1 VAEATAANS
10 RIFRGLTGPIALV
23 VAVVVVA
30 AWVVT
35 WASSDFVMA
44 VMGSPL
50 LPLSAIDLALF
61 FGLLVVMMVA
71 MMLPAAVPMII
82 SFRGLTKLEEGR
94 PVRPADDVATAI
106 FVLPYF
112 LVWGGF
118 SLGAVL
124 ALVALG
130 FGSPMAPRMSGPIAF
145 VPAVTLIVAGGW
157 QVTHAKEVCLSHC
170 QSPMGF
176 VMQHWRS
183 GHAGA
188 FRMGMRHALY
198 CIGCCWLFMVVLF
211 VAGAMSLVWMG
222 GLSVAIFV
230 EKVGI
235 RRVLVSRAIGVVLV
249 ALGVVLAYVAFVAM

>member
-1 VAEATAANS
+1 MAQPTVAQS
-10 RIFRGLTGPIALV
+10 RTFRGITGPIAAV
-23 VAVVVVA
+23 VAVVVVG
-30 AWVVT
+30 AWFVT

-50 LPLSAIDLALF
+50 FPLSAIDLVLF

-71 MMLPAAVPMII
+71 MMLPAAVPMIV
-82 SFRGLTKLEEGR
+82 SFRGLTRLEAGR
-94 PVRPADDVATAI
+94 PVRPADNLATAV
-106 FVLPYF
+106 FVVPYF

-118 SLGAVL
+118 SLVAVL
-124 ALVALG
+124 GLVALG
-130 FGSPMAPRMSGPIAF
+130 FGGSMAPRMSSWIAF
-145 VPAVTLIVAGGW
+145 VPAFTLLAAGAW

-176 VMQHWRS
+176 VMHHWRS
-183 GHAGA
+183 GRSGA

-211 VAGAMSLVWMG
+211 VAGAMSLLWMG

-235 RRVLVSRAIGVVLV
+235 RPELISRTIGVVLV
-249 ALGVVLAYVAFVAM
+249 ALGAALAYGAIVAM